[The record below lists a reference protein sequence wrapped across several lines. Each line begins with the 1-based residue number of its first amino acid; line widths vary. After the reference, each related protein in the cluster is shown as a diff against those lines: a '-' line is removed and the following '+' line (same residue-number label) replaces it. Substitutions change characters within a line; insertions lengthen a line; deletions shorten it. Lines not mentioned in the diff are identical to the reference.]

1 MVIANPILITMEDN
15 ELHLSPLQHALFNKA
30 PFYVISTFVSHWLLL
45 EDLHSLT
52 EMQLVH
58 LACVHH
64 APFDV
69 IHYLSSL
76 FPDSLTMKNCKG
88 YIPFM
93 IALYKKLDKNIIYLL
108 GDSNVAAIG
117 DFDCGHGYAKNAIIE
132 ECFGN

>member
-1 MVIANPILITMEDN
+1 
-15 ELHLSPLQHALFNKA
+15 
-30 PFYVISTFVSHWLLL
+30 
-45 EDLHSLT
+45 
-52 EMQLVH
+52 MQLVH

-69 IHYLSSL
+69 IHYSSSL